1 MIHLSGNLV
10 CIDCHDPEMARWQ
23 AEACERVSRYGVSVA
38 PGERAGTRAI
48 VPLDGT
54 GIDLVNGNT
63 FCTNP

>member
-1 MIHLSGNLV
+1 MIHLSGNLI

-38 PGERAGTRAI
+38 PGQRAGTRAI
-48 VPLDGT
+48 VPHDGT
-54 GIDLVNGNT
+54 RIDHVNGNT

>member
-48 VPLDGT
+48 VPHVRLGPSSAA
-54 GIDLVNGNT
+54 GEEGR
-63 FCTNP
+63 PWP